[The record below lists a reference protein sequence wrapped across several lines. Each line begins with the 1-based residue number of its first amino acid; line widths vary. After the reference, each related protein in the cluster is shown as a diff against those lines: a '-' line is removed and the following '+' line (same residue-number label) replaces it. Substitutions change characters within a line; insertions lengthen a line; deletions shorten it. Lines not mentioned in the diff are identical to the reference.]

1 MSVSRRIQWSIGLAV
16 AGLVATVGA
25 GVAAFVLAGARDA
38 QTRALTEALVHAR
51 AAVTAELGHL
61 SVSAG
66 AFAGIDAAGLPALG
80 PAQLAAAGIDA
91 LVVADPDGR
100 PVVTTGS
107 QDGHIGPV
115 APADVWDRARIEL
128 ALRPGG
134 QGPRTGLLVAGDAVF
149 LVAAHPM
156 PSEADAAGRAS
167 TLLLARRADGAHAD
181 RLRAVVG
188 SSIGLHPLLGL
199 AEFPDV
205 QRGLPAL
212 MAGQPVA
219 VVPTDDGRV
228 AASTLFTDVGGRPAV
243 VLRLVADAT
252 HRAFA
257 LETVA
262 AVALGLLVLGLL
274 FLGIVHWLAR
284 RLTSSLDALA
294 DSELARSFVEQTSEG
309 IVLVDR
315 TRGTIVRTNE
325 AAQRMFGGLTP
336 AEAAQWLG
344 PLTSAPVDGGRAM
357 AREVSLARPDGRNLD
372 IEVAVHPLSNGHQR
386 IVCAVLR
393 DVSERK
399 QVEQRIRHQAY
410 HDGLTQLPNR
420 ALFNDRLGVSLA
432 QARRAREN
440 VGVLLLDLDHFKTIN
455 DTMGHD
461 LGDELL
467 VQASDRIRRCVRDG
481 DTIAR
486 LGGDEFVVLLPRL
499 ENPTQAGTV
508 AERILNA
515 LRAPFGLGGR
525 EVHISSSIGVA
536 VHPQDGDDAST
547 LFRNADLAMYHAKQQ
562 GRNAWML
569 HDASMNEQA
578 ADLLELKTELL
589 YALRNDEL
597 FLELQPQIA
606 GATGELCGFEA
617 LVRWR
622 SPKRG
627 IVPPGRFIPVAEET
641 GLILA
646 VGEWVLRAACKQVRD
661 WLDAGLPAVRIA
673 VNFSAR
679 QFLERDL
686 VERVERALNE
696 TGCPPELIEVEVTES
711 IAMKHADRSVAALQ
725 AFRRMGMAVAL
736 DDFGTGYSSLAY
748 LRQFPL
754 DRLKMDRAFIKEM
767 TAGDNSRTMVDSI
780 ISLSHSLGLE
790 VCAEGVETP
799 EQIAIL
805 RTLGCDLLQGFGLAR
820 PMPAHDATAIVRAE
834 HPPRW
839 ASHFETLLPQE
850 SLSRLARV
858 FTNVH

>member
-1 MSVSRRIQWSIGLAV
+1 MSVSRRIQWSVGLAV
-16 AGLVATVGA
+16 AGLLGLTGALVGGFALSWADDAEARRMTGEVARARAV
-25 GVAAFVLAGARDA
+25 VAAELDH
-38 QTRALTEALVHAR
+38 LSR
-51 AAVTAELGHL
+51 AARVQA
-61 SVSAG
+61 
-66 AFAGIDAAGLPALG
+66 
-80 PAQLAAAGIDA
+80 LAAAAGAPLAEDA
-91 LVVADPDGR
+91 TRLAVLVDATGRPLRPSALENGREPLSTADLRERARTDLGFAAGGDVGPRAGLVVAGEAIYLAA
-100 PVVTTGS
+100 S
-107 QDGHIGPV
+107 HPV
-115 APADVWDRARIEL
+115 AP
-128 ALRPGG
+128 GG
-134 QGPRTGLLVAGDAVF
+134 GTDPEPATLLVA
-149 LVAAHPM
+149 
-156 PSEADAAGRAS
+156 
-167 TLLLARRADGAHAD
+167 RRIDGADGSD
-181 RLRAVVG
+181 LQAVLG
-188 SSIGLHPLLGL
+188 PGFGLHPLTALAGL
-199 AEFPDV
+199 PDV
-205 QRGLPAL
+205 QRGLAEL
-212 MAGQPVA
+212 MTGRPVTVGQ
-219 VVPTDDGRV
+219 TDDGRIS
-228 AASTLFTDVGGRPAV
+228 AAALVPDAAGRPAV
-243 VLRLVADAT
+243 VLRLVTEPT
-252 HRAFA
+252 HRSESMRALGVLFA
-257 LETVA
+257 GL
-262 AVALGLLVLGLL
+262 VALGLF

-315 TRGTIVRTNE
+315 TRGTILRTND

-336 AEAAQWLG
+336 VEAAQWLG
-344 PLTSAPVDGGRAM
+344 PLTSETSPVDGGRPT
-357 AREVSLARPDGRNLD
+357 AREVSLARPDGGQLD
-372 IEVAVHPLSNGHQR
+372 LEVAVHPLSSGRNR
-386 IVCAVLR
+386 VVCAVLR

-420 ALFNDRLGVSLA
+420 ALFNDRLAVSLA
-432 QARRAREN
+432 QARRALEN

-467 VQASDRIRRCVRDG
+467 VQASDRLRRCVRDG

-499 ENPTQAGTV
+499 ESPTHAGHV

-515 LRAPFGLGGR
+515 LRAPFSLGGR
-525 EVHISSSIGVA
+525 EVHISSSIGVS

-589 YALRNDEL
+589 HAMRNDEL

-606 GATGELCGFEA
+606 GTTGQLCGFEA

-627 IVPPGRFIPVAEET
+627 IVPPMRFIPVAEET
-641 GLILA
+641 GLIVAL
-646 VGEWVLRAACKQVRD
+646 GEWVLRAACKQVRD

-686 VERVERALNE
+686 VEQVERALNE

-711 IAMKHADRSVAALQ
+711 IAMKNADRSVAALQ
-725 AFRRMGMAVAL
+725 AFRRLGMGVAL

-805 RTLGCDLLQGFGLAR
+805 RSLSCDLLQGFGLAR
-820 PMPAHDATAIVRAE
+820 PMPAADATALVRAE
-834 HPPRW
+834 SPPRW
-839 ASHFETLLPQE
+839 AAHFATLLPQE